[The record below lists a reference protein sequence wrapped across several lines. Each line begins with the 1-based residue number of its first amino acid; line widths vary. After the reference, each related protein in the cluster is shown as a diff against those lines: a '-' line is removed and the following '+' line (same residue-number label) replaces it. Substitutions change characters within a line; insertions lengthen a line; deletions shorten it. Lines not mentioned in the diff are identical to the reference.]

1 MFIRAVVITH
11 TFPIG
16 TSEEQGKTQI
26 MCTCFTPVSR
36 AIRSYIY
43 GTAQFKL
50 HTRVCISR
58 VYLVTPV
65 EHF

>member
-1 MFIRAVVITH
+1 MGFNLQSDMKHISTDLAVA
-11 TFPIG
+11 PAASKLSG
-16 TSEEQGKTQI
+16 S
-26 MCTCFTPVSR
+26 
-36 AIRSYIY
+36 Y

-50 HTRVCISR
+50 HTRVCITR